1 MLYGCLASSAAR
13 ARVRGSDD
21 PSFMA
26 PHDADITSR
35 RAPMIDE
42 MDAWWRITQ
51 SPMDRVAHI
60 PTCTDVA
67 DVSAGAARAPA
78 CRTYA
83 TARRRPWHSAETP
96 DDAGAWTS
104 NGTGRVGLGPATGY
118 RGHRRD
124 ASRRMITTCNT
135 AMMRAAFL
143 L

>member
-1 MLYGCLASSAAR
+1 MLYGCLASSATR

-42 MDAWWRITQ
+42 MDAWRRITQ
-51 SPMDRVAHI
+51 SPTDRVAHI
-60 PTCTDVA
+60 PTSTDVA
-67 DVSAGAARAPA
+67 DVSAGAARVPA

-96 DDAGAWTS
+96 DDAGALDDA
-104 NGTGRVGLGPATGY
+104 GLGPATAVTGET
-118 RGHRRD
+118 RVGDGVHEV
-124 ASRRMITTCNT
+124 
-135 AMMRAAFL
+135 
-143 L
+143 